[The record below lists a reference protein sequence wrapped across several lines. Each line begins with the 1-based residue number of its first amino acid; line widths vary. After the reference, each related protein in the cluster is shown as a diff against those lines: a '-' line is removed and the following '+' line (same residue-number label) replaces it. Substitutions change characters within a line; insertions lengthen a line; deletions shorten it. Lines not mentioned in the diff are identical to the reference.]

1 MSLKRFVP
9 LLLSFMAVSGCSS
22 ETSGA
27 LDNAVGTLKLP
38 IINGKKVTGNN
49 RFSTVVL
56 YYDYYG
62 QIAAFCTGVL
72 IADKYVLTAG
82 HCVADC
88 GSTTTS
94 ELRPYMRIGFG
105 QSVNSLK
112 KNYGWKYVYT
122 FYVRRRYLVQFL
134 DLFQQ
139 KRCIRSRPN
148 LNGRI
153 NKTADYI
160 EYDTGLAFEVPEGYV
175 MLIFPRSSNSK
186 KDLVLANAVGVLDST
201 YRGPLKL
208 RFKRQYRAEDWL
220 TYQTVDNTNGQRYE
234 LVAERL
240 YSVGDKVGQIMILP
254 YPTVQFEEVDE
265 LEDTLRGDGGF
276 GSTGN

>member
-1 MSLKRFVP
+1 MLNVKIKKLVP
-9 LLLSFMAVSGCSS
+9 EAVIPTYAHVGDAGMDVTAVS
-22 ETSGA
+22 
-27 LDNAVGTLKLP
+27 V
-38 IINGKKVTGNN
+38 
-49 RFSTVVL
+49 
-56 YYDYYG
+56 
-62 QIAAFCTGVL
+62 
-72 IADKYVLTAG
+72 
-82 HCVADC
+82 
-88 GSTTTS
+88 
-94 ELRPYMRIGFG
+94 
-105 QSVNSLK
+105 
-112 KNYGWKYVYT
+112 
-122 FYVRRRYLVQFL
+122 
-134 DLFQQ
+134 
-139 KRCIRSRPN
+139 
-148 LNGRI
+148 